1 MNGIFDLLDRKDRR
15 ILGALC
21 LFLLLALIFLF
32 VVALGEKRSH
42 FNSLDRLALKKES
55 AKEIEK
61 ARLNKND
68 EWLKWQKT
76 LDDMKEL
83 RTKYFYKEEEGIAPL
98 VRDTQQ
104 IINGARIRVSQK
116 RYDYAEIKED
126 MYRIVRITFETTGS
140 YTDLKKFIHSVET
153 FPRFLVVQKIDFLE
167 VDPFSGGLKVQIA
180 LAGYYE
186 QEK

>member
-21 LFLLLALIFLF
+21 LFLLLALLFLF

-42 FNSLDRLALKKES
+42 FESLDRLALKKAS
-55 AKEIEK
+55 AKDIEK
-61 ARLNKND
+61 SRQDKNS
-68 EWLKWQKT
+68 EWLKWQRT

-83 RTKYFYKEEEGIAPL
+83 KDKYFYKEEEGVSPL
-98 VRDTQQ
+98 MRDTQQ
-104 IINGARIRVSQK
+104 ILNSARIKVSQK
-116 RYDYAEIKED
+116 RYDYANIKEGNF
-126 MYRIVRITFETTGS
+126 RVVRITFETNGS
-140 YTDLKKFIHSVET
+140 YADLKKFIHSVET
-153 FPRFLVVQKIDFLE
+153 FPRFLVIQKIDFLD

-186 QEK
+186 Q